1 MTEIDQ
7 EAEQSAGGATANVG
21 TRRQYFRVKTRM
33 AIRTRVLQPEEADRL
48 RLDIAERKPSSEP
61 KLDPR
66 LERWLER
73 IERKLDEIRAQFD
86 PEVERPLGVADLR
99 EIEISGSGLAW
110 RGAPRHEAGAFVRA
124 VFELPR
130 PLCREVVVLGRVVK
144 RHGEDPS
151 REPVAIA
158 FEAISEEDRD
168 AIVRHCLDVERR
180 NIQLE
185 TGKRDTA
192 NRERRE

>member
-1 MTEIDQ
+1 MAEPKTDEPEIYADRN
-7 EAEQSAGGATANVG
+7 GG
-21 TRRQYFRVKTRM
+21 TRRQYFRVKTRL
-33 AIRTRVLQPEEADRL
+33 AIRTRILQPEEADRL

-73 IERKLDEIRAQFD
+73 IERKLDEVRAQLD

-110 RGAPRHEAGAFVRA
+110 RGAPQYAAGAWVRA

-130 PLCREVVVLGRVVK
+130 PLSLEIVVLGRVVA
-144 RHGEDPS
+144 RRGEDPEQ
-151 REPVAIA
+151 EPVAIA

-168 AIVRHCLDVERR
+168 GIVRHCLDVERR
-180 NIQLE
+180 NIQIE
-185 TGKRDTA
+185 GGRRESENG
-192 NRERRE
+192 NRE